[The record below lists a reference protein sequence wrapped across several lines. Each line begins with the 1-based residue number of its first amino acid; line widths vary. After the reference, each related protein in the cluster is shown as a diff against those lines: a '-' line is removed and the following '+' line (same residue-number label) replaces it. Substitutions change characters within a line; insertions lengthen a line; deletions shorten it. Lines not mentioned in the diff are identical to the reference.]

1 MNILKIILTLLPF
14 VWTIGMIPFANKVYP
29 IVLGLPFLA
38 FWFVAGI
45 FLAFVCLQAIYC
57 IDSQYRKDS

>member
-1 MNILKIILTLLPF
+1 MNPVKVILTLIPF
-14 VWTIGMIPFANKVYP
+14 AWSIGMIPVANRVKP

-45 FLAFVCLQAIYC
+45 AIVFIC
-57 IDSQYRKDS
+57 ISLLYKIDTENEKKS

>member
-14 VWTIGMIPFANKVYP
+14 VWTIGMVSFANKVYP

-45 FLAFVCLQAIYC
+45 FLAFVCLQAIYF
-57 IDSQYRKDS
+57 IDTQYRKDS

>member
-1 MNILKIILTLLPF
+1 MKMLKIILTLLPF
-14 VWTIGMIPFANKVYP
+14 IWTIGMIPFANKVYP

-45 FLAFVCLQAIYC
+45 FLAFFCLQAIYF
-57 IDSQYRKDS
+57 IDSQYRKNS

>member
-1 MNILKIILTLLPF
+1 MNMLKIILTLLPF

-45 FLAFVCLQAIYC
+45 FLAFVCLQAIYL
-57 IDSQYRKDS
+57 IDSQSRKNS

>member
-1 MNILKIILTLLPF
+1 MSTLKIILTLLPF

-45 FLAFVCLQAIYC
+45 FLAFVCLQAIYF

>member
-1 MNILKIILTLLPF
+1 MNTLKLILTVIPF
-14 VWTIGMIPFANKVYP
+14 VWTIGMIPFANRVYP

-45 FLAFVCLQAIYC
+45 FLAFLCLQFIYL
-57 IDSQYRKDS
+57 IDSYHKQDL